1 MQVLTWC
8 PEVLARLAAL
18 DADGTCHRQ
27 HFVVRVNQ
35 QLALLCDRDLPDGKG
50 WEQFTAID
58 IWESLALK
66 DLLADIVHDQA
77 RQLPRIVVRE
87 EDR

>member
-18 DADGTCHRQ
+18 DADGACHRQ
-27 HFVVRVNQ
+27 HFVIRVNQ

-77 RQLPRIVVRE
+77 RQLPRIVIGE